1 MPHNE
6 NTLIAENIIQIFKNN
21 LKFIDLNCVRKV
33 FYKLIEK
40 DKNQEMNLNNIIE
53 DIIEESDDNYDNM
66 EIDDASTKQDSQKTN
81 SNEQTNSNSDA
92 FFSSNENA
100 PNSFNHSSEDKS
112 KEIDEIANQILYLI
126 KKNELDEKDI
136 EDILSQV
143 LNYFMIKSNEN

>member
-1 MPHNE
+1 MDQNE
-6 NTLIAENIIQIFKNN
+6 NNYLVENIIQIFNNN
-21 LKFIDLNCVRKV
+21 LKFIDRPCIIKA

-100 PNSFNHSSEDKS
+100 PNSFKHSSEDKS
-112 KEIDEIANQILYLI
+112 KEIDVIANQII
-126 KKNELDEKDI
+126 DIIQTLDEKVI